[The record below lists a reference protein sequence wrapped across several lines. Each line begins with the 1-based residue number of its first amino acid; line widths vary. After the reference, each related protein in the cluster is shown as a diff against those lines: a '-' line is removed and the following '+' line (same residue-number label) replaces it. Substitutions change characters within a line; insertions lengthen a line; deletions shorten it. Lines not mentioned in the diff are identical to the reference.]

1 VTETWLGEKDYC
13 SIGENCPT
21 GYSFYHIP
29 RTISR
34 DGGIGLLMKKRI
46 QVKKQSQSKFK
57 SFEYIDIIAKCFGG
71 CTRIVTMYRPPPS
84 KANRLSSALF
94 FKEFSILAE
103 QLAVASG
110 NLLIVGDFNFHVD
123 NLGNSEAIKFTSILE
138 SFNLKQRYE
147 AQLTRRS
154 IPLT

>member
-1 VTETWLGEKDYC
+1 
-13 SIGENCPT
+13 
-21 GYSFYHIP
+21 
-29 RTISR
+29 
-34 DGGIGLLMKKRI
+34 
-46 QVKKQSQSKFK
+46 
-57 SFEYIDIIAKCFGG
+57 
-71 CTRIVTMYRPPPS
+71 MYRPPPS